1 MLDPVEEIV
10 LDPASENTANEDEKT
25 LIENYA
31 QVKSDVEELTAKLD
45 IASKHKNA
53 IEDRLIRL
61 LEDDDKSASARYEKI
76 GHVCIVEGAA
86 YASIEKGRADDVMDY
101 VRQLGREDM
110 IKTSIHSATLSSFVR
125 ECLKQNADLPPGVT
139 FYKPKGLRFYPAK

>member
-1 MLDPVEEIV
+1 MSEPVEEIIT
-10 LDPASENTANEDEKT
+10 PAAEETANEDEKT

-31 QVKSDVEELTAKLD
+31 QAKFDVEELTAKLD

-61 LEDDDKSASARYEKI
+61 LEDDDKSASARYENL

-86 YASIEKGRADDVMDY
+86 YASIEKGRADDVLNY
-101 VRQLGREDM
+101 LRNIGRDDM
-110 IKTSIHSATLSSFVR
+110 IKTSVHSATLSSFVR
-125 ECLKQNADLPPGVT
+125 EQLKQNADLPPGVT